1 MLTAECLRSC
11 AGVRAFQTSDYK
23 LKSRIFLK
31 CFSNLLS
38 FFSTTMLVNEYLLM
52 SDVWKALT
60 PAHDP
65 KLSSASMLAL
75 NVSDKS
81 LIRERLLRSEYQS
94 VII

>member
-11 AGVRAFQTSDYK
+11 AGVRALQTSDYK

-65 KLSSASMLAL
+65 KLSSIGMLAL
-75 NVSDKS
+75 KS

>member
-1 MLTAECLRSC
+1 
-11 AGVRAFQTSDYK
+11 
-23 LKSRIFLK
+23 
-31 CFSNLLS
+31 
-38 FFSTTMLVNEYLLM
+38 MLVNEHLLM

-65 KLSSASMLAL
+65 KLSSIGMLAL
-75 NVSDKS
+75 KS

>member
-65 KLSSASMLAL
+65 KLSSFKKCFQAVCTWSF
-75 NVSDKS
+75 
-81 LIRERLLRSEYQS
+81 RYEGFT
-94 VII
+94 